1 MQLLSTLKLLAC
13 IAPLHAL
20 TPPKSHAAPTP
31 SVRRRT
37 AMRVRGG
44 DNATDALRV
53 RGGTGKKAKK
63 PRKRGGRRW
72 PTYGRSS
79 RDRSRRESRVDTP
92 KAEEPVE
99 DKPIAKDFNQL
110 KEVPQGWIDR
120 TINFLEA
127 PVVFC
132 VEIKFRASH
141 AIDATCFRS
150 CVCAM
155 AWRFHAIDAT
165 LSPWPRRLDGNLTH
179 WLVSTQVTELLIG
192 ATAVSLSLMEIQRQ
206 IIELGTR
213 EADYSVLFLAATRML
228 KAFLAVL
235 RSTRMALRGYKSYA
249 VIKKGEN
256 VYLKKIPA
264 TDDDAGVV

>member
-1 MQLLSTLKLLAC
+1 
-13 IAPLHAL
+13 
-20 TPPKSHAAPTP
+20 
-31 SVRRRT
+31 
-37 AMRVRGG
+37 MRVGG

-53 RGGTGKKAKK
+53 RGGTGKKTKK
-63 PRKRGGRRW
+63 RRKRGARRW
-72 PTYGRSS
+72 PTYSSAGR
-79 RDRSRRESRVDTP
+79 DASRRVTP
-92 KAEEPVE
+92 KAEEAPVVE
-99 DKPIAKDFNQL
+99 TPVAKDFNQL

-127 PVVFC
+127 P
-132 VEIKFRASH
+132 
-141 AIDATCFRS
+141 
-150 CVCAM
+150 
-155 AWRFHAIDAT
+155 
-165 LSPWPRRLDGNLTH
+165 
-179 WLVSTQVTELLIG
+179 VTELLIG

>member
-1 MQLLSTLKLLAC
+1 MMLLTLLAC

-37 AMRVRGG
+37 AIRVHGG
-44 DNATDALRV
+44 DNMTDALRV
-53 RGGTGKKAKK
+53 RGGTGKKPKK
-63 PRKRGGRRW
+63 RKRGTRRW
-72 PTYGRSS
+72 PTYGSAG
-79 RDRSRRESRVDTP
+79 RDRSRRVTP
-92 KAEEPVE
+92 KAEEAPVVE
-99 DKPIAKDFNQL
+99 TPVAKDFNQL

-127 PVVFC
+127 P
-132 VEIKFRASH
+132 
-141 AIDATCFRS
+141 
-150 CVCAM
+150 
-155 AWRFHAIDAT
+155 
-165 LSPWPRRLDGNLTH
+165 
-179 WLVSTQVTELLIG
+179 VTELLIG

-264 TDDDAGVV
+264 TDDDGVV

>member
-1 MQLLSTLKLLAC
+1 MMLLSTLKLLAC
-13 IAPLHAL
+13 LAPLHAL

-127 PVVFC
+127 PV
-132 VEIKFRASH
+132 
-141 AIDATCFRS
+141 
-150 CVCAM
+150 
-155 AWRFHAIDAT
+155 
-165 LSPWPRRLDGNLTH
+165 
-179 WLVSTQVTELLIG
+179 TELLIG

>member
-1 MQLLSTLKLLAC
+1 VGVDGLRTERLVETGLAARVASSRSLRTPQSSKRPSQRILTSSKKCHRAGST
-13 IAPLHAL
+13 APVK
-20 TPPKSHAAPTP
+20 KSNFTARTP
-31 SVRRRT
+31 STRR
-37 AMRVRGG
+37 
-44 DNATDALRV
+44 LH
-53 RGGTGKKAKK
+53 
-63 PRKRGGRRW
+63 
-72 PTYGRSS
+72 PTHWLIS
-79 RDRSRRESRVDTP
+79 T
-92 KAEEPVE
+92 
-99 DKPIAKDFNQL
+99 Q
-110 KEVPQGWIDR
+110 DR

-127 PVVFC
+127 P
-132 VEIKFRASH
+132 
-141 AIDATCFRS
+141 
-150 CVCAM
+150 
-155 AWRFHAIDAT
+155 
-165 LSPWPRRLDGNLTH
+165 
-179 WLVSTQVTELLIG
+179 VTELLIG

>member
-1 MQLLSTLKLLAC
+1 MTRRSVKLGIGYAVAQHSTSWRTKHMMITLKLLAC
-13 IAPLHAL
+13 IASVHAL

-37 AMRVRGG
+37 AIRVRGG

-53 RGGTGKKAKK
+53 RGGTGKKPKK
-63 PRKRGGRRW
+63 RRKRGARRW
-72 PTYGRSS
+72 PTYSS
-79 RDRSRRESRVDTP
+79 RGASRRDTP
-92 KAEEPVE
+92 KAEEAPVVE
-99 DKPIAKDFNQL
+99 TPVAKDFNQL

-127 PVVFC
+127 P
-132 VEIKFRASH
+132 
-141 AIDATCFRS
+141 
-150 CVCAM
+150 
-155 AWRFHAIDAT
+155 
-165 LSPWPRRLDGNLTH
+165 
-179 WLVSTQVTELLIG
+179 VTELLIG

>member
-1 MQLLSTLKLLAC
+1 MQLLTTLTLLAC
-13 IAPLHAL
+13 LAPLHAL
-20 TPPKSHAAPTP
+20 TPPKSHAGPTP
-31 SVRRRT
+31 SVRRRA

-79 RDRSRRESRVDTP
+79 RDRSRRESRVESKPADAPVVETP
-92 KAEEPVE
+92 V
-99 DKPIAKDFNQL
+99 AKDFNQL

-120 TINFLEA
+120 TCEEIKFRGLHIDEHPTHCSISTQDRTINFLEA
-127 PVVFC
+127 P
-132 VEIKFRASH
+132 
-141 AIDATCFRS
+141 
-150 CVCAM
+150 
-155 AWRFHAIDAT
+155 
-165 LSPWPRRLDGNLTH
+165 
-179 WLVSTQVTELLIG
+179 VTELLIG

-256 VYLKKIPA
+256 VYLKKLPA
-264 TDDDAGVV
+264 TDDDGVV

>member
-1 MQLLSTLKLLAC
+1 LFARLFEPGTRNSVELGIGYAVARQHSTSWHTKHMMMQLLTTRTLLAF

-20 TPPKSHAAPTP
+20 TPPKSSHVSPTP
-31 SVRRRT
+31 SVRRRNL
-37 AMRVRGG
+37 AIRVRGG
-44 DNATDALRV
+44 DNATNALCI
-53 RGGTGKKAKK
+53 RGGTGKKPKK
-63 PRKRGGRRW
+63 RRKRGARRW
-72 PTYGRSS
+72 PTYSTR
-79 RDRSRRESRVDTP
+79 RDSRVETP
-92 KAEEPVE
+92 KAAEPVVE
-99 DKPIAKDFNQL
+99 TPVAKDFNQL

-127 PVVFC
+127 P
-132 VEIKFRASH
+132 
-141 AIDATCFRS
+141 
-150 CVCAM
+150 
-155 AWRFHAIDAT
+155 
-165 LSPWPRRLDGNLTH
+165 
-179 WLVSTQVTELLIG
+179 VTELLIG

>member
-1 MQLLSTLKLLAC
+1 MMSRSTLTLLAC
-13 IAPLHAL
+13 IAPMHAL
-20 TPPKSHAAPTP
+20 TPPKSSHVSPMP
-31 SVRRRT
+31 SVRRRNHQGST
-37 AMRVRGG
+37 RKPINVRGGG
-44 DNATDALRV
+44 DNATDALLV

-63 PRKRGGRRW
+63 SRKRGGRRW
-72 PTYGRSS
+72 PTYGKAG
-79 RDRSRRESRVDTP
+79 RDRSRRDTP
-92 KAEEPVE
+92 KVEELPVVE
-99 DKPIAKDFNQL
+99 TPVAKDFNQL
-110 KEVPQGWIDR
+110 KEVPQSWIDR

-127 PVVFC
+127 P
-132 VEIKFRASH
+132 
-141 AIDATCFRS
+141 
-150 CVCAM
+150 
-155 AWRFHAIDAT
+155 
-165 LSPWPRRLDGNLTH
+165 
-179 WLVSTQVTELLIG
+179 VTELLIG

>member
-1 MQLLSTLKLLAC
+1 MMSRSTLTLLAC

-20 TPPKSHAAPTP
+20 TPPKSSHVSPTP
-31 SVRRRT
+31 SVRRRNHKSS
-37 AMRVRGG
+37 AAFRVRGG

-53 RGGTGKKAKK
+53 RGGTGKKRKK
-63 PRKRGGRRW
+63 PRKRGARRW
-72 PTYGRSS
+72 PTYGA
-79 RDRSRRESRVDTP
+79 SRRDSRVATP
-92 KAEEPVE
+92 KAEEPVVE
-99 DKPIAKDFNQL
+99 TPVAKDFNQL

-127 PVVFC
+127 P
-132 VEIKFRASH
+132 
-141 AIDATCFRS
+141 
-150 CVCAM
+150 
-155 AWRFHAIDAT
+155 
-165 LSPWPRRLDGNLTH
+165 
-179 WLVSTQVTELLIG
+179 VTELLIG

>member
-1 MQLLSTLKLLAC
+1 MMLLSTLTLLAC

-31 SVRRRT
+31 SARRRNHQGST
-37 AMRVRGG
+37 RKPINVRGGG
-44 DNATDALRV
+44 DNATDALLV

-63 PRKRGGRRW
+63 SRKRGGRRW
-72 PTYGRSS
+72 PTYGKAG
-79 RDRSRRESRVDTP
+79 RDRSRRAVTP
-92 KAEEPVE
+92 KAEEPVVE
-99 DKPIAKDFNQL
+99 TPVAKDFNQL

-127 PVVFC
+127 P
-132 VEIKFRASH
+132 
-141 AIDATCFRS
+141 
-150 CVCAM
+150 
-155 AWRFHAIDAT
+155 
-165 LSPWPRRLDGNLTH
+165 
-179 WLVSTQVTELLIG
+179 VTELLIG

>member
-1 MQLLSTLKLLAC
+1 MMITLKLLAC
-13 IAPLHAL
+13 IASVHAL

-44 DNATDALRV
+44 DNATDALLV

-63 PRKRGGRRW
+63 SRKRGGRRW
-72 PTYGRSS
+72 PTYGKAG
-79 RDRSRRESRVDTP
+79 RDRSRRDTP
-92 KAEEPVE
+92 KAEEPVVE
-99 DKPIAKDFNQL
+99 QPVAKDFNQL

-127 PVVFC
+127 P
-132 VEIKFRASH
+132 
-141 AIDATCFRS
+141 
-150 CVCAM
+150 
-155 AWRFHAIDAT
+155 
-165 LSPWPRRLDGNLTH
+165 
-179 WLVSTQVTELLIG
+179 VTELLIG

>member
-1 MQLLSTLKLLAC
+1 MQRLTTLHLLAC

-79 RDRSRRESRVDTP
+79 RERSRRESRVDTP

-110 KEVPQGWIDR
+110 KEVPQSWIDR

-127 PVVFC
+127 P
-132 VEIKFRASH
+132 
-141 AIDATCFRS
+141 
-150 CVCAM
+150 
-155 AWRFHAIDAT
+155 
-165 LSPWPRRLDGNLTH
+165 
-179 WLVSTQVTELLIG
+179 VTELLIG

-228 KAFLAVL
+228 KARFPASCTMAWRVTLRVATQAFLAVL

-256 VYLKKIPA
+256 VYLKKLPA
-264 TDDDAGVV
+264 TDDDGVV

>member
-1 MQLLSTLKLLAC
+1 MQLLTTLTLLAC

-79 RDRSRRESRVDTP
+79 RDRSRRESRVESKPADAPVVETP
-92 KAEEPVE
+92 V
-99 DKPIAKDFNQL
+99 AKDFNQL

-120 TINFLEA
+120 TCEEIKFRGLQLEHPTHCSISTQDRTINFLEA
-127 PVVFC
+127 P
-132 VEIKFRASH
+132 
-141 AIDATCFRS
+141 
-150 CVCAM
+150 
-155 AWRFHAIDAT
+155 
-165 LSPWPRRLDGNLTH
+165 
-179 WLVSTQVTELLIG
+179 VTELLIG

-256 VYLKKIPA
+256 VYLKKLPA
-264 TDDDAGVV
+264 TDDDGVV

>member
-79 RDRSRRESRVDTP
+79 RDRSRRESRVESKPADAPVVETP
-92 KAEEPVE
+92 V
-99 DKPIAKDFNQL
+99 AKDFNQL

-165 LSPWPRRLDGNLTH
+165 LSPWPRRLDGVETHEGPRVTLTH
-179 WLVSTQVTELLIG
+179 WVISTQAPRAKTG
-192 ATAVSLSLMEIQRQ
+192 
-206 IIELGTR
+206 
-213 EADYSVLFLAATRML
+213 
-228 KAFLAVL
+228 
-235 RSTRMALRGYKSYA
+235 RGS
-249 VIKKGEN
+249 
-256 VYLKKIPA
+256 
-264 TDDDAGVV
+264 

>member
-1 MQLLSTLKLLAC
+1 MMLLSTLKLLAC

-31 SVRRRT
+31 SVRRRA

-79 RDRSRRESRVDTP
+79 RDRSRRETRVESKPADAPVVETP
-92 KAEEPVE
+92 V
-99 DKPIAKDFNQL
+99 AKDFNQL

-127 PVVFC
+127 P
-132 VEIKFRASH
+132 
-141 AIDATCFRS
+141 
-150 CVCAM
+150 
-155 AWRFHAIDAT
+155 
-165 LSPWPRRLDGNLTH
+165 
-179 WLVSTQVTELLIG
+179 VTELLIG

-256 VYLKKIPA
+256 VYLKKLPA
-264 TDDDAGVV
+264 TDDDGVV

>member
-1 MQLLSTLKLLAC
+1 MMLLSTLTLLAS

-31 SVRRRT
+31 SARRRNHQGST
-37 AMRVRGG
+37 RKPINVRGGG
-44 DNATDALRV
+44 DNATDALLV

-63 PRKRGGRRW
+63 PRKRRGRRW
-72 PTYGRSS
+72 PTYGKAD
-79 RDRSRRESRVDTP
+79 RDRSRRAVTP
-92 KAEEPVE
+92 KAEEPVIE
-99 DKPIAKDFNQL
+99 TPVAKDFNQL

-127 PVVFC
+127 P
-132 VEIKFRASH
+132 
-141 AIDATCFRS
+141 
-150 CVCAM
+150 
-155 AWRFHAIDAT
+155 
-165 LSPWPRRLDGNLTH
+165 
-179 WLVSTQVTELLIG
+179 VTELLIG

>member
-1 MQLLSTLKLLAC
+1 MMITLKLLAC
-13 IAPLHAL
+13 LAPLHAL
-20 TPPKSHAAPTP
+20 TPPKASHAAPTP
-31 SVRRRT
+31 SARRRNHQGST
-37 AMRVRGG
+37 RKPINVRGGG

-53 RGGTGKKAKK
+53 RGGTGKKRKK
-63 PRKRGGRRW
+63 PRKRGARRW
-72 PTYGRSS
+72 PTYST
-79 RDRSRRESRVDTP
+79 RRESRVEAP
-92 KAEEPVE
+92 KAAEPVVE
-99 DKPIAKDFNQL
+99 TPVAKDFNQL

-127 PVVFC
+127 P
-132 VEIKFRASH
+132 
-141 AIDATCFRS
+141 
-150 CVCAM
+150 
-155 AWRFHAIDAT
+155 
-165 LSPWPRRLDGNLTH
+165 
-179 WLVSTQVTELLIG
+179 VTELLIG

-256 VYLKKIPA
+256 VYLKKLPA
-264 TDDDAGVV
+264 TDDDGVV

>member
-1 MQLLSTLKLLAC
+1 MMLLSTLTLLAC

-20 TPPKSHAAPTP
+20 TPPKSSHVSPTP
-31 SVRRRT
+31 SVRRRNL
-37 AMRVRGG
+37 AIRVRGG
-44 DNATDALRV
+44 DNATDALCV
-53 RGGTGKKAKK
+53 RGGTGKKPKK
-63 PRKRGGRRW
+63 SRKKRGTRRW
-72 PTYGRSS
+72 PTYGSS
-79 RDRSRRESRVDTP
+79 GRGASRRESRVDTP

-127 PVVFC
+127 P
-132 VEIKFRASH
+132 
-141 AIDATCFRS
+141 
-150 CVCAM
+150 
-155 AWRFHAIDAT
+155 
-165 LSPWPRRLDGNLTH
+165 
-179 WLVSTQVTELLIG
+179 VTELLIG

>member
-1 MQLLSTLKLLAC
+1 MMLLSTLTLLAS
-13 IAPLHAL
+13 IAQLHAL

-31 SVRRRT
+31 SARRRNHQGST
-37 AMRVRGG
+37 RKPINVRGGG

-53 RGGTGKKAKK
+53 RGGTGKKRKK
-63 PRKRGGRRW
+63 PRKRGARRW
-72 PTYGRSS
+72 PTYST
-79 RDRSRRESRVDTP
+79 RRESRVEAP
-92 KAEEPVE
+92 KAAEPVVE
-99 DKPIAKDFNQL
+99 TPVAKDFNQL

-127 PVVFC
+127 P
-132 VEIKFRASH
+132 
-141 AIDATCFRS
+141 
-150 CVCAM
+150 
-155 AWRFHAIDAT
+155 
-165 LSPWPRRLDGNLTH
+165 
-179 WLVSTQVTELLIG
+179 VTELLIG

-256 VYLKKIPA
+256 VYLKMIPA

>member
-1 MQLLSTLKLLAC
+1 MMSRSTLTLLAC

-20 TPPKSHAAPTP
+20 TPPKASHAAPTP

-37 AMRVRGG
+37 AIRVRGG
-44 DNATDALRV
+44 DNATDALCV
-53 RGGTGKKAKK
+53 RGGTGKKPKK
-63 PRKRGGRRW
+63 SRKKRGARRW
-72 PTYGRSS
+72 PTYGSS
-79 RDRSRRESRVDTP
+79 GRAASRRVESKP
-92 KAEEPVE
+92 AEPVVE
-99 DKPIAKDFNQL
+99 TPVAKDFNQL

-127 PVVFC
+127 P
-132 VEIKFRASH
+132 
-141 AIDATCFRS
+141 
-150 CVCAM
+150 
-155 AWRFHAIDAT
+155 
-165 LSPWPRRLDGNLTH
+165 
-179 WLVSTQVTELLIG
+179 VTELLIG

-256 VYLKKIPA
+256 VYLKKLPA
-264 TDDDAGVV
+264 TDDDGVV

>member
-1 MQLLSTLKLLAC
+1 MMQLLTTLTLLAC

-53 RGGTGKKAKK
+53 RGGTGKKRKK
-63 PRKRGGRRW
+63 PRKRGTRRW
-72 PTYGRSS
+72 PTYGSAG
-79 RDRSRRESRVDTP
+79 RDRSRRVTP
-92 KAEEPVE
+92 KVEEAPVVE
-99 DKPIAKDFNQL
+99 TPVAKDFNQL
-110 KEVPQGWIDR
+110 KEVPQSWIDR

-127 PVVFC
+127 P
-132 VEIKFRASH
+132 
-141 AIDATCFRS
+141 
-150 CVCAM
+150 
-155 AWRFHAIDAT
+155 
-165 LSPWPRRLDGNLTH
+165 
-179 WLVSTQVTELLIG
+179 VTELLIG

>member
-1 MQLLSTLKLLAC
+1 MISRSTLTLLAC

-79 RDRSRRESRVDTP
+79 RDRSRRESRVESKPADTP
-92 KAEEPVE
+92 VVETPV
-99 DKPIAKDFNQL
+99 AKDFNQL

-120 TINFLEA
+120 TCEEIKFRGTFPHRCAPDSRLISSQDRTINFLEA
-127 PVVFC
+127 P
-132 VEIKFRASH
+132 
-141 AIDATCFRS
+141 
-150 CVCAM
+150 
-155 AWRFHAIDAT
+155 
-165 LSPWPRRLDGNLTH
+165 
-179 WLVSTQVTELLIG
+179 VTELLIG

-256 VYLKKIPA
+256 VYLKKLPA
-264 TDDDAGVV
+264 TDDDGVV